1 MVEEIKNRT
10 VYTAPIQVFS
20 PGSKPRKSSIFG
32 PFRPKTL
39 CLDPHFRV
47 GDPLSDH
54 QNRFFTCKNSK
65 SDKFFSF
72 WRFSGRENITPILRT
87 YVRLTKMTKNT
98 GFWVGLF
105 FFIWHPGKSAK
116 AQHPRV
122 AALPWGRTS
131 RGGLAAS
138 SAARGVFQSPCPTQS
153 RTGKFWKMGIFVNRI
168 WPWKGVI
175 CRFQTSKNEHI
186 LRENVCILWE
196 FWWCLTE
203 TFYSSDCIIWIFV
216 MFHQLASYL

>member
-54 QNRFFTCKNSK
+54 QNRFFTCKTQNQANFLVFEGFLGEKILHQYYALTWDWPKTWKWEHFGLVYFFYLAPREECESPAPK
-65 SDKFFSF
+65 SC
-72 WRFSGRENITPILRT
+72 RF
-87 YVRLTKMTKNT
+87 
-98 GFWVGLF
+98 
-105 FFIWHPGKSAK
+105 
-116 AQHPRV
+116 
-122 AALPWGRTS
+122 ALGTLVKRRPS
-131 RGGLAAS
+131 RDLI
-138 SAARGVFQSPCPTQS
+138 AARGVFQSPCPTQS

-168 WPWKGVI
+168 WHLKGVI

-196 FWWCLTE
+196 FWW
-203 TFYSSDCIIWIFV
+203 FIWIFV
-216 MFHQLASYL
+216 MFHKFASYL